1 MSRVLI
7 TGAEGFTGRYLAAEL
22 AAQGH
27 EVHGLVMRAP
37 DDRPAQASTALA
49 ATPLAATHVCDLLD
63 AEQLSA
69 VVADVQPDKVAH
81 LAAIAFV
88 GHGDV
93 EAFYRVNI
101 VGTRHLLAALAGA
114 AVAPSAVLLAS
125 SANIYGNAAE
135 GVIDES
141 VQPAPANDYA
151 VSKLA
156 MEYMAK
162 TWADRLPLTL
172 VRPFNYTGVGQ
183 SEDFLLPK
191 IVAHFRRRAA
201 VIELGNLDVE
211 RDFADVRT
219 VAQVYRRLLEG
230 NTAHQTLNVCSG
242 RGHTLRGV
250 LDLVGDLAGY
260 RPEIRVNPAFVRAN
274 EVRRLLGSKAA
285 LERCIGAVEGPSLK
299 DTLPWILAA

>member
-1 MSRVLI
+1 MSRILI

-22 AAQGH
+22 ASRGH
-27 EVHGLVMRAP
+27 EVHGLVIRAP
-37 DDRPAQASTALA
+37 EDRGALA
-49 ATPLAATHVCDLLD
+49 SPHLAATHACDLLD
-63 AEQLSA
+63 AERLKA
-69 VVADVQPDKVAH
+69 LVARIRPDKVAH

-101 VGTRHLLAALAGA
+101 VGTCHLLAALAA
-114 AVAPSAVLLAS
+114 APAVPSSVLLAS
-125 SANIYGNAAE
+125 SANIYGNSTE

-141 VQPAPANDYA
+141 VAPAPANDYA

-156 MEYMAK
+156 MEYMAR
-162 TWADRLPLTL
+162 TWAGRLPLTL
-172 VRPFNYTGVGQ
+172 VRPFNYTGLGQ

-191 IVAHFRRRAA
+191 IVAHFRRKAA

-211 RDFADVRT
+211 RDFSDVRT
-219 VAQVYRRLLEG
+219 VVQVYRRLLEG
-230 NTAHQTLNVCSG
+230 AAVHETLNVCSG

-250 LDLVGDLAGY
+250 LDLIGELAGH
-260 RPEIRVNPAFVRAN
+260 RPEVRVNPAFVRAN

-285 LERCIGAVEGPSLK
+285 LERRIGPVEGPALK
-299 DTLPWILAA
+299 DTLAWMLAG